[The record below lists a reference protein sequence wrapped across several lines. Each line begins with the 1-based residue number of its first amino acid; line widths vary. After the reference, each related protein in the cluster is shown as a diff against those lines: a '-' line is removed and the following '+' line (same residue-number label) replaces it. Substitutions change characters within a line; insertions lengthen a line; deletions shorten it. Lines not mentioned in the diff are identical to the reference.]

1 MSDNNEIQKQQIVL
15 TDYFAN
21 MIKQGHLAH
30 AYLLTGPKGIGK
42 KALALWIIQGIFC
55 QNKIAG
61 RPCLDCEEC
70 RRIASGN
77 HPDVVHV
84 APDGLSI
91 KVDQIRFL
99 KSEFSKSGIEGKQK
113 TFIIEDAD
121 KMTAS
126 AANSLLKFLEEPSGT
141 VVAFLLTET
150 VNRIL
155 PTIVSR
161 CQVFELTQPSSTQ
174 LAAALK
180 KIGVPADKAVILGN
194 LANSLAESEKIAAT
208 EDFDKLVQNVCVWYL
223 HILQGDARCFVE
235 VQTSL
240 LPLINNKDDEVILLN
255 LIILLVK
262 NSISVYYGEKDNIF
276 VKFEA
281 DFTVLIAGLTAG
293 RVMEAVELVLET
305 RRKLAVNVSFQNVI
319 EALTIDLSQC
329 YHA

>member
-1 MSDNNEIQKQQIVL
+1 MSDNNEIRKQQTVL

-21 MIKQGHLAH
+21 MIDQGHLAH

-42 KALALWIIQGIFC
+42 RALALWITQGIFC
-55 QNKIAG
+55 KNKIAG
-61 RPCLDCEEC
+61 NPCLDCEEC
-70 RRIASGN
+70 RRIESGN

-99 KSEFSKSGIEGKQK
+99 KSEFSKSGVEGNRKA
-113 TFIIEDAD
+113 FIIEDAD
-121 KMTAS
+121 KMTIS
-126 AANSLLKFLEEPSGT
+126 AANSLLKFLEEPSGD

-161 CQVFELTQPSSTQ
+161 CQLFELAKPSSAQ
-174 LAAALK
+174 LIAMLK
-180 KIGVPADKAVILGN
+180 KKGITTDKAVILGN
-194 LANSLAESEKIAAT
+194 LTDSLAESEKIAAN
-208 EDFDKLVQNVCVWYL
+208 ENFDKLVRNICVWYL
-223 HILQGDARCFVE
+223 HILQEDARCFVE
-235 VQTSL
+235 VQMSL

-262 NSISVYYGEKDNIF
+262 NSISVYYGKKDNIF
-276 VKFEA
+276 VKFQAE
-281 DFTVLIAGLTAG
+281 FTGLIERLTADKITQ
-293 RVMEAVELVLET
+293 AVELVLET
-305 RRKLAVNVSFQNVI
+305 RKKLAVNVSFQNVI

-329 YHA
+329 YHV

>member
-1 MSDNNEIQKQQIVL
+1 MSDNDEIRNQQPVL

-21 MIKQGHLAH
+21 VISQGHLAH

-42 KALALWIIQGIFC
+42 RTLALWITQGIFC

-61 RPCLDCEEC
+61 CPCLNCEEC
-70 RRIASGN
+70 RRIESGN

-99 KSEFSKSGIEGKQK
+99 KSEFSKSGVEGNRKV
-113 TFIIEDAD
+113 FIIEDAD
-121 KMTAS
+121 KMTIS
-126 AANSLLKFLEEPSGT
+126 AANSLLKFLEEPSGD

-161 CQVFELTQPSSTQ
+161 CQLFELAKPSSAQ
-174 LAAALK
+174 LIAMLK
-180 KIGVPADKAVILGN
+180 KKGITADKAVILGN
-194 LANSLAESEKIAAT
+194 LTDSLAESEKIAAN
-208 EDFDKLVQNVCVWYL
+208 ESFDKLVRNVCVWYL
-223 HILQGDARCFVE
+223 HILQEDARCFVE
-235 VQTSL
+235 VHTSL

-262 NSISVYYGEKDNIF
+262 NSISVYYGKKDNIF
-276 VKFEA
+276 VKLQAE
-281 DFTVLIAGLTAG
+281 FTELIERLTAD
-293 RVMEAVELVLET
+293 RITQAVELVLET

-329 YHA
+329 YHV